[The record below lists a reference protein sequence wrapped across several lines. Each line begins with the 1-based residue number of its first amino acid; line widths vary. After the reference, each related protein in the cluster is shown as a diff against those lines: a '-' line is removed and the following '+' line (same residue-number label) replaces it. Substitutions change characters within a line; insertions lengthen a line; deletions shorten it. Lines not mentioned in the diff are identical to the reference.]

1 MRPPLRLPQPPNTI
15 NIRRRQYYY
24 SGKAAEEEI
33 DHEDDDHIAMKK
45 GAWTP
50 EEDQKLID
58 YIDKHGHG
66 SWQLLPKKAGLN
78 RCGKSCRLRWTN
90 YLRRDI
96 KRGNFSPE
104 EDKHI
109 IHLHSLLGNKW
120 SAIASRLPGRT
131 DNEIKN
137 YWNTHLRKRL
147 IRSGIDPK
155 THQPLLMLNGSDYPN
170 NNYLDYYN
178 SYSSTFESGFI
189 SKLGVLCGLLQALK
203 NSNPS
208 PPLMPPIMNPN
219 LGSTETLNQMYL
231 NSNDNNEND
240 DGGIPQQQGMV
251 GLEETMPKLM
261 EEVGEDYCGN
271 KGVTTE
277 LLSGSTIG
285 SSSSSSVD
293 GELGQILKCGKDGE
307 VFGFQKSFPDDDDDD
322 DHIHMWG
329 GLGLGLGLGEVI
341 DYKQLLLHN
350 GNGDDTSAA
359 SSRSCSWKD
368 VLSEFF
374 SE

>member
-155 THQPLLMLNGSDYPN
+155 THQPLLMLNGS
-170 NNYLDYYN
+170 
-178 SYSSTFESGFI
+178 
-189 SKLGVLCGLLQALK
+189 
-203 NSNPS
+203 
-208 PPLMPPIMNPN
+208 
-219 LGSTETLNQMYL
+219 TETLNQMYL